1 MAAEPRVN
9 DPAKRV
15 ERTYLALTLI
25 STLASSFI
33 WGINTIFL
41 LDAGLSNAEAFAA
54 NAFFT
59 AGMVLFEIPT
69 GVVADTRGRQFS
81 YVLGTA
87 TLLVSTLLYLLMWQI
102 HAPLWGWAIASI
114 LLGLG
119 FTFFSGATE
128 AWLVDALAATGFT
141 GHLEHVF
148 GRAQTATG
156 AAMLVGTVA
165 GGAVAQVT
173 NLGVPYILRAVL
185 LGATMVVAL
194 VYMRDIG
201 FKPQRDVGPVQ
212 AVRNVVRGSIDS
224 GFRNPPV
231 RWLMLAIPFTAGTGI
246 YLFYAAQPY
255 LLELYG
261 DPTAYSIAGLAAAI
275 FAGVQI
281 VGGIMVPWTRR
292 IFRLRTDALLVG
304 AVISILLLLGLG
316 LQPTF
321 VVALI
326 LLAASSFVAAVTR
339 PMRQAYLNGVIP
351 SEQRATVLSFD
362 SLMGSAGG
370 VVAQPILG
378 RVADVSG
385 YAASYAVAAGIQVV
399 ALPFVL
405 LARREHAPS
414 DPIEQGPDAPA
425 PEPASPEETA
435 A

>member
-1 MAAEPRVN
+1 MAGEPRG
-9 DPAKRV
+9 DDGARSV

-25 STLASSFI
+25 STLAASLI

-69 GVVADTRGRQFS
+69 GIVADTRGRQFS
-81 YVLGTA
+81 FVLGTL
-87 TLLVSTLLYLLMWQI
+87 TLLVSTLLYLGMWQI
-102 HAPLWGWAIASI
+102 EAPLWGWAIASI

-128 AWLVDALAATGFT
+128 AWLVDALAATGFQ

-148 GRAQTATG
+148 GRAQMAAG
-156 AAMLVGTVA
+156 AAMLIGSVA
-165 GGAVAQVT
+165 GGAVAQLT
-173 NLGVPYILRAVL
+173 NLGVPYILRALL
-185 LGATMVVAL
+185 LGVTLVVAL
-194 VYMRDIG
+194 RWMRDIG
-201 FKPQRDVGPVQ
+201 FTPQRDVGPIQ
-212 AVRNVVRGSIDS
+212 AVGNVVRGSIDA

-261 DPTAYSIAGLAAAI
+261 DPTAYGIAGLAAAI

-281 VGGIMVPWTRR
+281 AGGLMVPWTRR
-292 IFRLRTDALLVG
+292 LFRRRTDALLGG
-304 AVISILLLLGLG
+304 AVVSIGFLVALGTQPPFVIALLLL
-316 LQPTF
+316 
-321 VVALI
+321 
-326 LLAASSFVAAVTR
+326 AAWSFVAAITR
-339 PMRQAYLNGVIP
+339 PMRQAYMNGVIP

-370 VVAQPILG
+370 VVAQPLLG

-385 YAASYAVAAGIQVV
+385 YAASYVVAAGIQVV
-399 ALPFVL
+399 ALPFVV
-405 LARREHAPS
+405 LARREHASS
-414 DPIEQGPDAPA
+414 DPIEDLPPAPA
-425 PEPASPEETA
+425 AEAGSKEPVA
-435 A
+435 

>member
-41 LDAGLSNAEAFAA
+41 LDAGLTNAEAFAA

-128 AWLVDALAATGFT
+128 AWLVDALAATGFQ

-165 GGAVAQVT
+165 GGVVAQVT

-185 LGATMVVAL
+185 LGVTMVVAL

-201 FKPQRDVGPVQ
+201 FKPQRDVGPMQ

-281 VGGIMVPWTRR
+281 VGGLMVPWTRR
-292 IFRLRTDALLVG
+292 IFRRRTDALLVG

-326 LLAASSFVAAVTR
+326 LLAASSFVLAVTR

-414 DPIEQGPDAPA
+414 DPIEERSGRSRP
-425 PEPASPEETA
+425 PEGVA
-435 A
+435 

>member
-1 MAAEPRVN
+1 MAAEPRTD

-69 GVVADTRGRQFS
+69 GIVADTRGRQLSF
-81 YVLGTA
+81 VLGTA
-87 TLLVSTLLYLLMWQI
+87 TLLVSTLLYLWMWQI

-156 AAMLVGTVA
+156 AAMLIGTVA
-165 GGAVAQVT
+165 GGAIAQVT
-173 NLGVPYILRAVL
+173 NLGVPYILRAVM
-185 LGATMVVAL
+185 LGVTMIVAL

-201 FKPQRDVGPVQ
+201 FTPRRDIGPVQ

-281 VGGIMVPWTRR
+281 AGGLMVPWTRR
-292 IFRLRTDALLVG
+292 LFRRRTDAILG
-304 AVISILLLLGLG
+304 GSIISIVFLVGLG

-321 VVALI
+321 IVALL
-326 LLAASSFVAAVTR
+326 LLAGSSFVVAVTR

-370 VVAQPILG
+370 VVAQPVLG

-385 YAASYAVAAGIQVV
+385 YAASYMVAAGIQVV

-414 DPIEQGPDAPA
+414 DPIERSGAV
-425 PEPASPEETA
+425 PASETIA
-435 A
+435 